1 MIPVPTRP
9 DTPILPLTSTSEV
22 FVPPRGRAFQKFSFD
37 FPEPSVE
44 FNGMR
49 FSVLVFT
56 RENAYGLDASQMTAQ
71 ATDTS
76 LELSA
81 GGLVWAGG
89 QGRAPGRVTARFR
102 TEGDAILCDVSAA
115 MDRPLKAVTPVVRG
129 IPRGKLSSGGEPF
142 DPKDNEI
149 LWGYPF
155 GGGDL
160 FGGNSAG
167 GIGTA
172 LAVVQSGEQSFVAL
186 SSLDD
191 RVRTKRFYFQPGE
204 RGYRLEAIFE
214 AEGWESRNRVDVPAW
229 RILRAP
235 TLEAA
240 AQAHY
245 DHLERAFA
253 IPRWDQRDDVP
264 DWLRRIGL
272 VVALHGMHYT
282 GFVYNDFARMLEIL
296 RTIAAEM

>member
-71 ATDTS
+71 STATGGG
-76 LELSA
+76 LELSV

-89 QGRAPGRVTARFR
+89 QERAPAHVTARFR
-102 TEGDAILCDVSAA
+102 TEGDAILCDVSAE
-115 MDRPLKAVTPVVRG
+115 MDRPIKAVTTVVRG
-129 IPRGKLSSGGEPF
+129 VPRGKLSSGGGEPF
-142 DPKDNEI
+142 DTKGNEI

-160 FGGNSAG
+160 LGC
-167 GIGTA
+167 
-172 LAVVQSGEQSFVAL
+172 
-186 SSLDD
+186 
-191 RVRTKRFYFQPGE
+191 
-204 RGYRLEAIFE
+204 
-214 AEGWESRNRVDVPAW
+214 
-229 RILRAP
+229 
-235 TLEAA
+235 
-240 AQAHY
+240 
-245 DHLERAFA
+245 
-253 IPRWDQRDDVP
+253 
-264 DWLRRIGL
+264 
-272 VVALHGMHYT
+272 
-282 GFVYNDFARMLEIL
+282 
-296 RTIAAEM
+296 